1 MNTQLPNESIQYMK
15 LSIDKDL
22 ANIRIETVNKY
33 LSESYGLVPDWFDE
47 LTDEGAIGECYCPHM
62 KYHSDYNPEDPNP
75 RKTLRI
81 FIDRPDFNK
90 TGQEIGK
97 NPKIF
102 LSCRH
107 ANHCVP
113 LVWEDTLNC
122 RRIEE
127 SDYPAFVSPS
137 GKRSILDIIDRN
149 NKIDVQKKIALAGQ
163 EYLQKILEKYKDN
176 YPSEQD
182 ITDLSPFP
190 VGKGKIHL
198 MPYTQSVLQLE
209 LYPSDE
215 LVWLGEVET
224 ANNPANIRTAKAWI
238 EQMRLLERSPM
249 IDEDKAN
256 WIWPGHYI
264 APCTFKTRDGSKTK
278 ENMKQRLFA
287 VAEADNLNRNE
298 QLAVIYTMIND
309 PRFPVAYVINS
320 GSKSYH
326 IGLKT
331 DELSADDEAYLSGI
345 NNTTKTKERGR
356 PKRKIGGMGFD
367 PASLRPTQA
376 VRLAGPTHN
385 RTGYSQ
391 KLVYIDPNMGYTI

>member
-1 MNTQLPNESIQYMK
+1 MK
-15 LSIDKDL
+15 LTIDNDL
-22 ANIRIETVNKY
+22 AKIRIETVTRY
-33 LSESYGLVPDWFDE
+33 LNERYGLTPEWFDE
-47 LTDEGAIGECYCPHM
+47 VDDEGAIGVCYCPHM
-62 KYHSDYNPEDPNP
+62 KYHSDYNPSDENP

-81 FIDRPDFNK
+81 FIDRPDFVG
-90 TGQEIGK
+90 TGQSIGK

-102 LSCRH
+102 MSCRH

-122 RRIEE
+122 RKIEE
-127 SDYPAFVSPS
+127 SDYPGIVPPSKPKSILEIINRNEKVSVQKKAALAGS
-137 GKRSILDIIDRN
+137 EYVQSILDKHRDS
-149 NKIDVQKKIALAGQ
+149 
-163 EYLQKILEKYKDN
+163 YPTEK
-176 YPSEQD
+176 D

-198 MPYTQSVLQLE
+198 MPYTQSILQLE
-209 LYPSDE
+209 LYPQDE

-224 ANNPANIRTAKAWI
+224 ANNPANIRTAGEWI

-249 IDEDKAN
+249 INEDSAL
-256 WIWPGHYI
+256 WVWPGHFI
-264 APCTFKTRDGSKTK
+264 APCTFNTRDGSKTK
-278 ENMKQRLFA
+278 ENMKGRLFA

-298 QLAVIYTMIND
+298 QLAVILSMIND
-309 PRFPVAYVINS
+309 ERFPVAYVINS

-331 DELSADDEAYLSGI
+331 TELSDTDEAYLAGI
-345 NNTTKTKERGR
+345 NNNTPTTEKGR